1 MSDDIGAIR
10 RYLEANVGDLGF
22 RYTLQQHLDRLE
34 TELNLRQASQNDYQA
49 EVKGLREAE
58 TICLKYHNARNRI
71 MQKNLRLEA
80 EVKKLREEN
89 KTLAAAAITAEGP
102 SYAFMQDEVKKLREM
117 LGMKGQEFL
126 DDIEQL
132 RNEVKRLREEN
143 KQLLLTKAGA
153 FEVQMEYAAENE
165 RLRTEITGLREDD
178 EAKQAEVERL
188 RGLNDAGEPWH
199 YSQHLGDQPLEAK
212 DE

>member
-49 EVKGLREAE
+49 
-58 TICLKYHNARNRI
+58 
-71 MQKNLRLEA
+71 
-80 EVKKLREEN
+80 
-89 KTLAAAAITAEGP
+89 
-102 SYAFMQDEVKKLREM
+102 
-117 LGMKGQEFL
+117 
-126 DDIEQL
+126 
-132 RNEVKRLREEN
+132 EVKRLREEN